1 MARDEI
7 KKMVEESKRRLDD
20 YYDESAKSIRDELAS
35 SKKRTLD
42 RI

>member
-7 KKMVEESKRRLDD
+7 KKIMDASKESLKQDHDEFARSVESD
-20 YYDESAKSIRDELAS
+20 IS
-35 SKKRTLD
+35 SYKKRTLD